1 MCLFGNL
8 SVYTVKVPGTTDY
21 LVQDKLHLKV
31 VFLVK
36 FGILSLRDETLDA
49 GALSNQVF
57 HSMDQWSPVSRMC
70 LSMVESP
77 APLKRGSVSQKQL
90 KTEAQDIAWF
100 HPSSL
105 LQYLPLSPRF
115 FESTDCGYLEQGISS
130 KHVTAMPGRSP
141 LKNNLLWPQCR
152 QALWAL
158 FPIASLPNIYIY
170 IIELLGL
177 SRAIALGDRI
187 ENGCAPPKKG
197 PTSSPIYIDQMTT
210 SIKKSEYFW

>member
-1 MCLFGNL
+1 MWCVVGCQVTLSYSTDAVCLFGNL

-90 KTEAQDIAWF
+90 KTEAQDIACF
-100 HPSSL
+100 TL
-105 LQYLPLSPRF
+105 LLSYSTFPCHRVFLNPLTVDIWSRESP
-115 FESTDCGYLEQGISS
+115 
-130 KHVTAMPGRSP
+130 ANM
-141 LKNNLLWPQCR
+141 
-152 QALWAL
+152 
-158 FPIASLPNIYIY
+158 SLPCQ
-170 IIELLGL
+170 EEVL
-177 SRAIALGDRI
+177 
-187 ENGCAPPKKG
+187 
-197 PTSSPIYIDQMTT
+197 
-210 SIKKSEYFW
+210 